1 MKIIALNKFCKD
13 YLIGRGIK
21 EDKVFI
27 FYNPFEISEK
37 FTNTADSDYV
47 VYAGS
52 LVEQKGIRELLES
65 WRKSNVNLKLLIIGI
80 GGLEKEIV
88 NKYSSENIEFLGFVE
103 NKKAIDLIKNSR
115 AVITATKMFEGQP
128 RLISE
133 ASAHGVPSIYPSF
146 GGLDEY
152 FPDDYKFSFKQF
164 DYPDLVKKILLLQH
178 KQLLN
183 EESKKIHNYIVEN
196 MSLNKLNKNLE
207 YIFNSNE

>member
-1 MKIIALNKFCKD
+1 M
-13 YLIGRGIK
+13 
-21 EDKVFI
+21 
-27 FYNPFEISEK
+27 
-37 FTNTADSDYV
+37 
-47 VYAGS
+47 YAGS

-133 ASAHGVPSIYPSF
+133 ASAYGIPSIYPSF

-152 FPDDYKFSFKQF
+152 FPEDYRLSFKQF
-164 DYPDLVKKILLLQH
+164 DYFDLVEKIIFLQNKTLLL
-178 KQLLN
+178 K
-183 EESKKIHNYIVEN
+183 ESKKIRAHIIEN
-196 MSLNKLNKNLE
+196 MSTDILSKNLE
-207 YIFNSNE
+207 SIFNSNE